1 MKKRSVFLPTAI
13 IFLVIS
19 VILVTH
25 LTISYLM
32 DYERADNIITIGKVD
47 LELSEG
53 SFPESSIISPGGTL
67 TKAPMITNNGINDE
81 YVFLTI
87 AVPKKYVTLLYEKN
101 EGTEHKE
108 GEKVAGYPAE
118 VEIFKII
125 ANGETV
131 ANGGNVDIIPDS
143 NTPKKVEFS
152 YHKGNSS
159 TSAAGWVY
167 LEKPVI
173 PSGINSDGYDV
184 YSFGYNKKLIAG
196 DDNKKST
203 ITLFDEIR
211 LKSFIDEELST
222 GYVGENPQGANVD
235 IIVTAYGIQADDLG
249 ITGLPSDDS
258 NSIISDE
265 NVGKIF
271 TIVKNKQ

>member
-53 SFPESSIISPGGTL
+53 NFPESSIISPGGTL
-67 TKAPMITNNGINDE
+67 PKAPMITNNGINDE
-81 YVFLTI
+81 YVFLTV
-87 AVPKKYVTLLYEKN
+87 AVPKKKVTLLYESDTTIGETN
-101 EGTEHKE
+101 HKE
-108 GEKVAGYPAE
+108 GEKINNTAE
-118 VEIFKII
+118 LVEIFKII
-125 ANGETV
+125 ANGKNKADIT
-131 ANGGNVDIIPDS
+131 GNNPPAVVFGYNKGDS
-143 NTPKKVEFS
+143 TPPTPVE
-152 YHKGNSS
+152 
-159 TSAAGWVY
+159 GWVY
-167 LEKPVI
+167 LGNTEGTEGENK
-173 PSGINSDGYDV
+173 YTF

-222 GYVGENPQGANVD
+222 YYKNADSKGANVD

>member
-87 AVPKKYVTLLYEKN
+87 AVPKKTVTLLYESN
-101 EGTEHKE
+101 TTIEGTDHKE
-108 GEKVAGYPAE
+108 GEKINNTAE
-118 VEIFKII
+118 SIEIFKII
-125 ANGETV
+125 ANGANNSAISDNSPPEIVFGYNKGDSTAETPV
-131 ANGGNVDIIPDS
+131 
-143 NTPKKVEFS
+143 
-152 YHKGNSS
+152 
-159 TSAAGWVY
+159 AGWVY
-167 LEKPVI
+167 LGNTEGTEGENK
-173 PSGINSDGYDV
+173 YTF

-211 LKSFIDEELST
+211 LKSFIDEELSAD
-222 GYVGENPQGANVD
+222 YESADSKGANVD

-249 ITGLPSDDS
+249 ITGLPRGDGIVPNDK
-258 NSIISDE
+258 IRE
-265 NVGKIF
+265 IF